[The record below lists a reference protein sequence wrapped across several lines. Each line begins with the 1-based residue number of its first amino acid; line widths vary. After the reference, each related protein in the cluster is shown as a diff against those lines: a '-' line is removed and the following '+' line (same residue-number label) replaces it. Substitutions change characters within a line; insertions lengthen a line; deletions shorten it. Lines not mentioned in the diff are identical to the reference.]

1 MHDLRK
7 NEKMS
12 SLPILLAQFV
22 SGQGFGL
29 KHIYK
34 KRGEDFILC

>member
-1 MHDLRK
+1 MIYVKTK
-7 NEKMS
+7 NE
-12 SLPILLAQFV
+12 FV
-22 SGQGFGL
+22 AHIVSAVRFRQGFGL